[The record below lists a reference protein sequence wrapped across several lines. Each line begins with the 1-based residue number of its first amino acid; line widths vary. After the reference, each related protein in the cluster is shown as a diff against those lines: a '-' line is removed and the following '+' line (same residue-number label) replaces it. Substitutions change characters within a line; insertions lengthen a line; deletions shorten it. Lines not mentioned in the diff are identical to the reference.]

1 MIDNPALLIATILWI
16 FFIPNA
22 VKLFYRF
29 VRNNKQFIEKDL
41 RRIPN
46 DPKII
51 FQITTKSATQTS
63 VVKRGIQSV
72 IDSCKSTKYCKYEI
86 LVVTE
91 DPKDVETL
99 KTMPC
104 RILCVEKNFS
114 PLSLIHI

>member
-1 MIDNPALLIATILWI
+1 MILWI

-51 FQITTKSATQTS
+51 FQITTKSATKTS
-63 VVKRGIQSV
+63 VVKRGIQS
-72 IDSCKSTKYCKYEI
+72 DY
-86 LVVTE
+86 
-91 DPKDVETL
+91 
-99 KTMPC
+99 
-104 RILCVEKNFS
+104 
-114 PLSLIHI
+114 